1 VGGQFLS
8 LAFSTCIDYSL
19 GWKGSI
25 VMTNLVG
32 QQLGHY
38 RLTHLL
44 GRGGFADVYLGKQ
57 VYLESQAAIKV
68 LSVPIAPEATSGFQ
82 SEARILAQLTHPH
95 IIRLLD
101 YGIEEQMPYFVME
114 YAPGGSLRER
124 YPIGQRLPVSIVVRY
139 VRQIAEALQYAHRA
153 HLTHRDVKPANLLL
167 GKRGH
172 ILLSD
177 FGIAL
182 RTRSPQSQ
190 TTEDFVGTISY
201 MAPEQIQGKSCRAS
215 DQYALGV
222 IAYEWLSGKR
232 LFSGSFAEIALQHSQ
247 SNPPPPDGVRLG
259 VPDSVIEVVLRALAK
274 RPEQRHPGVLG
285 FAVALERAAMV
296 SRSKPPSPV
305 LTKPQPASDRQW
317 TLEDD
322 LEGRSTW

>member
-1 VGGQFLS
+1 VGEQLLS
-8 LAFSTCIDYSL
+8 FAFSIWIDYSL
-19 GWKGSI
+19 DRKGSI
-25 VMTNLVG
+25 TMANLVG

-44 GRGGFADVYLGKQ
+44 GRGGFADVYLGEQ

-68 LSVPIAPEATSGFQ
+68 LSTPIASEAASGFQ
-82 SEARILAQLTHPH
+82 REARILAQLTHSH

-101 YGIEEQMPYFVME
+101 FGIAEQIPYLVME

-124 YPIGQRLPVSIVVRY
+124 YPIGQQLPLTAVVKY
-139 VRQIAEALQYAHRA
+139 VRQVAEALQYAHNAR
-153 HLTHRDVKPANLLL
+153 LTHRDVKPANLLL
-167 GKRGH
+167 GKQGN

-182 RTRSPQSQ
+182 RTHGSQSQ
-190 TTEDFVGTISY
+190 TSENIVGTISY
-201 MAPEQIQGKSCRAS
+201 MAPEQIHGKPCRAS

-232 LFSGSFAEIALQHSQ
+232 LFSGTFSAIALQHCQ
-247 SNPPPPDGVRLG
+247 SEPPPLDRARPRI
-259 VPDSVIEVVLRALAK
+259 PDSVTEVVLRALAK
-274 RPEQRHPGVLG
+274 RPEQRYPAVLG
-285 FAVALERAAMV
+285 FAVALERAALL
-296 SRSKPPSPV
+296 SLSKHPSAV

-322 LEGRSTW
+322 FEGRSS